1 MISTGSRQSPPLGVC
16 FAGAGMVAELHH
28 RAALEGGHIAIAGI
42 VEPRADLARQRAK
55 EWGTTAHP
63 SLDAALADDA
73 VQAVFVLTPPEAH
86 EQAALRTLN
95 AGRPVLIEKPV
106 AEPDAIARIQ
116 AAAAA
121 RGLACMPGHNYAYQP
136 EFTALRRLVRSGELG
151 TIRAAWISYVI
162 RHPEEVAR
170 HYGGVLE
177 EVMIHH
183 AYLALAL
190 FGIPELVY
198 AGCMEPAW
206 QDHPASDQA
215 WMTWHYPG
223 GLSVHHFASFA
234 VDDDTSDP
242 WMFTVKV
249 LGDRGGATYNWRD
262 SLFRRPLGS
271 LGFAIPAYEDSYI
284 HEQAAFAAAVAGHA
298 EAIVSGLDDAR
309 RAALLLRA
317 AHEANASRAG
327 VVPAITPATASATP

>member
-1 MISTGSRQSPPLGVC
+1 VTGTVSQVPIGVC

-28 RAALEGGHIAIAGI
+28 RAALEGGHIAVAGI
-42 VEPRADLARQRAK
+42 VEPRADLAQRRAK
-55 EWGTTAHP
+55 EWATTAYP
-63 SLDAALADDA
+63 SLDAALADDT
-73 VQAVFVLTPPEAH
+73 VQAVFVLTSHEAH
-86 EQAALRTLN
+86 EEAALRALN

-106 AEPDAIARIQ
+106 AEPDAIARIE
-116 AAAAA
+116 AAAAG
-121 RGLACMPGHNYAYQP
+121 GLVAMPGHNYAYQP

-151 TIRAAWISYVI
+151 TIRAAWITYVI

-170 HYGGVLE
+170 HYGGVLD

-183 AYLALAL
+183 TYLALAL
-190 FGIPELVY
+190 FGVPDLVY

-206 QDHPASDQA
+206 QAHPAADQA
-215 WMTWHYPG
+215 WMTWHYPR
-223 GLSVHHFASFA
+223 GLSVHHFATFA

-249 LGDRGGATYNWRD
+249 LGDRGSATYNWRD

-284 HEQAAFAAAVAGHA
+284 HEQQAFAAAVAGRP
-298 EAIVSGLDDAR
+298 EAIISGLADAR

-317 AHEANASRAG
+317 AREADAKRAG
-327 VVPAITPATASATP
+327 VMPGPAVQT